1 VSTNGGIR
9 PAWSRDG
16 KELYFVALDGN
27 LMAVDV
33 KSGAGGS
40 FEAGGAKVLF
50 APRTG
55 VRTDTFDV
63 AKDGRFLIPTIT
75 QQSAPPITVVVNWQ
89 AALKK

>member
-40 FEAGGAKVLF
+40 FEAGGA
-50 APRTG
+50 
-55 VRTDTFDV
+55 
-63 AKDGRFLIPTIT
+63 
-75 QQSAPPITVVVNWQ
+75 
-89 AALKK
+89 